1 MFIPKILFD
10 MGKSKLVA
18 RENINLFLV
27 NGKMNTFMEESGIE
41 KKEEKCR
48 MVKMTLRHHVHH
60 FPVNIPFIAVV
71 KACNDDQ
78 NIVFSVK
85 RKKMAVIPSIAIS
98 SETNVDSFEIDG
110 IIYEQQDTM
119 NGFPR
124 YIETKK

>member
-1 MFIPKILFD
+1 
-10 MGKSKLVA
+10 
-18 RENINLFLV
+18 
-27 NGKMNTFMEESGIE
+27 
-41 KKEEKCR
+41 

>member
-1 MFIPKILFD
+1 MPH
-10 MGKSKLVA
+10 G
-18 RENINLFLV
+18 ENDASSSCSSLSC
-27 NGKMNTFMEESGIE
+27 EHS
-41 KKEEKCR
+41 
-48 MVKMTLRHHVHH
+48 VHRR
-60 FPVNIPFIAVV
+60 F